1 MKNKARSFPILVNG
15 IILAIFFL
23 STSGCKS
30 SQLNSRD
37 SKINDTLPIAFPE
50 AEGYGKYTTGGRGGS
65 VFIVNNLND
74 NGTGSF
80 REAAEKK
87 YKRIIV
93 FTVSGTIHLE
103 KKLVIQ
109 GNVTIAGQ
117 TAPGDG
123 ICIADHT
130 VSIGGDNII
139 VRFMRFRLGDKNQ
152 NGGMVDGS
160 GGDDAFGGTKKKNI
174 IIDHCSFS
182 WSTDEAISIYAGDST
197 TLQWNL
203 IAEPLNYSYHFETG
217 DADYENH
224 GFGGIWG
231 GLHSSFHHNLFA
243 HCKSRTPRFN
253 GVRHTT
259 SEFADFRNNVI
270 YNWGVNNVY
279 AGEGGIYNIVNN
291 YYKSGPSTSKNVKQQ
306 ISNPFKRNDIPFG
319 KWYVNGNFV
328 YGSELVTQ
336 NNHLGIKLNDG
347 SKDDFDSVI
356 VATAFSAS
364 VVKTSS
370 AEVAYKE
377 VLKNTGCIFPQR
389 DTLDQRI
396 IEDVINGTGKLI
408 DVQGGYVHGSTY
420 EQTKNAWPVLKQL
433 PAPKDSDQDGMP
445 DNWEISKG
453 LNPNDATDSSQYKLD
468 NNYTNIE
475 IYLNQLVK

>member
-1 MKNKARSFPILVNG
+1 MKNKALSTLILVNALV
-15 IILAIFFL
+15 LAFFFI
-23 STSGCKS
+23 STTGCKS
-30 SQLNSRD
+30 LQQNSTS
-37 SKINDTLPIAFPE
+37 SKLIDTLPIAFPE
-50 AEGYGKYTTGGRGGS
+50 AEGYGKYTTGGRGGK
-65 VFIVNNLND
+65 VFVVSNLND
-74 NGTGSF
+74 NGAGSF

-93 FTVSGTIHLE
+93 FAVSGTIHLE
-103 KKLVIQ
+103 KRLVIQ

-117 TAPGDG
+117 SAPGDG

-152 NGGMVDGS
+152 KGGMVDGS
-160 GGDDAFGGTKKKNI
+160 GGDDAFGGTKRKNI

-182 WSTDEAISIYAGDST
+182 WSADEAISIYAGDST

-203 IAEPLNYSYHFETG
+203 IAEPLNYSYHFESG

-224 GFGGIWG
+224 GYGGIWG

-253 GVRHTT
+253 GIRHTK

-279 AGEGGIYNIVNN
+279 AGEGGVYNIVNN
-291 YYKSGPSTSKNVKQQ
+291 YYKPGPSTSKNVKQQ
-306 ISNPFKRNDIPFG
+306 IANPWRSKDIPYG
-319 KWYVNGNFV
+319 KWYVNGNEV
-328 YGSELVTQ
+328 YGFDSVTQ
-336 NNHLGIKLNDG
+336 NNNLGIKLSNG
-347 SKDDFDSVI
+347 IKEDFDSAIVLSVFPTVVI
-356 VATAFSAS
+356 
-364 VVKTSS
+364 KTST
-370 AEVAYKE
+370 AAVAYKE
-377 VLKNTGCIFPQR
+377 VLEKSGCVFPQR

-396 IEDVINGTGKLI
+396 IQNVIEGTGKLI
-408 DVQGGYVHGSTY
+408 DVQGGYPHGTSY
-420 EQTKNAWPVLKQL
+420 ELTQNAWPALKQM
-433 PAPKDSDQDGMP
+433 PAPLDSDQDGMA
-445 DNWEISKG
+445 DDWEISKG
-453 LNPNDATDSSQYKLD
+453 LNPNDATDSSLYKLD
-468 NNYTNIE
+468 KNYTNIE